1 MYLKQDIF
9 LETFLY
15 ETSFNFNV
23 DEVNENYEKT
33 VGNKSMK
40 TVSHSTCYD
49 LTVESKGNR
58 EISPGTRWFVTF
70 SRLVLLFDGTSIFY
84 VCEKERGVRYM
95 CVVLLLWDNTW
106 NRRIFHSFPIV
117 LGKVMIDESARR
129 RPLEQHHKEVLPSI
143 EMGVGLSIKAKFLK

>member
-15 ETSFNFNV
+15 ETSFNFNA

-49 LTVESKGNR
+49 MTVESKGNR
-58 EISPGTRWFVTF
+58 EISPEPR
-70 SRLVLLFDGTSIFY
+70 
-84 VCEKERGVRYM
+84 
-95 CVVLLLWDNTW
+95 
-106 NRRIFHSFPIV
+106 
-117 LGKVMIDESARR
+117 
-129 RPLEQHHKEVLPSI
+129 
-143 EMGVGLSIKAKFLK
+143 